1 MPSSI
6 EVSSAGSSSL
16 VRSSNDDE
24 QTLRPVL
31 SFLSVSAPVGVFSP
45 SAPQLSR
52 YTSTRTA
59 RLRALYQ

>member
-45 SAPQLSR
+45 SAPQLPHCVRVEPELLWSFR
-52 YTSTRTA
+52 E
-59 RLRALYQ
+59 